1 MSGADHPTGGT
12 AVKLADEFQK
22 LADGIR
28 SWKSAS
34 PDAQKELLQNLKEAI
49 RLLQHYMVTSL
60 TAAGAFAALAWAPVD
75 VVQVVMQLP
84 VPISRGAGLVL
95 LGSVYFVMGLLAV
108 LILARAERILLL
120 LKQPKTEPFLIRAV
134 LMYPSIPTIKTHGPR
149 VGLCLLPPV
158 FVVAGIVKIFGTALL
173 AFWPLLGLSV
183 LCMSHVQMAYRL
195 RHALGGELPDFLGD

>member
-1 MSGADHPTGGT
+1 MSGAEQTKGAET
-12 AVKLADEFQK
+12 VKLSDALQKVDEI
-22 LADGIR
+22 L

-49 RLLQHYMVTSL
+49 RLLQQYMVASL
-60 TAAGAFAALAWAPVD
+60 TSAGAFAALTWAPVD
-75 VVQVVMQLP
+75 VVQAVMQLP
-84 VPISRGAGLVL
+84 VPISRGAGLML

-108 LILARAERILLL
+108 AILGRAERILLL

-134 LMYPSIPTIKTHGPR
+134 LMYPSIPTIRIHGPR

-183 LCMSHVQMAYRL
+183 LCMSHFQMAYNL
-195 RHALGGELPDFLGD
+195 RHALGGERPDFLGD